1 MIRWEQQCSW
11 ATQRP
16 AWIILESV
24 SPYYRG
30 LKLMSLQN
38 SEVPARL
45 VAPSQALI
53 LLQIQVGE
61 EIGWKEF

>member
-1 MIRWEQQCSW
+1 
-11 ATQRP
+11 
-16 AWIILESV
+16 
-24 SPYYRG
+24 
-30 LKLMSLQN
+30 MSLQN

-53 LLQIQVGE
+53 LLQTQVRE